1 MDGHPIT
8 GPGPD
13 RGIVFQ
19 EFVLFAW
26 RTVLRNITLGLE
38 MQKVPRAEAEA
49 RARKW
54 IRLTGLSGFEDA
66 YPSTL
71 SGGMKQRVA
80 IARALA
86 YDPKV
91 LLLDEPFGPPHM
103 QTHKRKGRGSGKNV

>member
-1 MDGHPIT
+1 MMDGHPIT

-49 RARKW
+49 RDRKW
-54 IRLTGLSGFEDA
+54 IRLTGLSGLADA

-71 SGGMKQRVA
+71 SGAMTQRVTS
-80 IARALA
+80 ARALA
-86 YDPKV
+86 HHPEV
-91 LLLDEPFGPPHM
+91 LPPPEPFGATDVHAKNSLIPH
-103 QTHKRKGRGSGKNV
+103 